1 MKVVVRL
8 INFITLLMINLLW
21 LLLLVTTIFYFLEVS
36 NINRQSNNR
45 GRTNDRT
52 LINQAI
58 RAKEVRL
65 LDSEGE
71 QLGVVSREVALDKA
85 AEANLDLVCI
95 SPNAAPP
102 VCRIMDY
109 GKYRYEQ
116 QRKQREAKKNQKVL
130 ITKEIRLSPTID
142 AHDFETKAKHAE
154 KFLDK
159 GDKVKVS
166 IRFRARAITHSN
178 IGKDVLDRFAERVS
192 EHGTVEANAK
202 LEGRSMHMLLAPI
215 KK

>member
-1 MKVVVRL
+1 M
-8 INFITLLMINLLW
+8 
-21 LLLLVTTIFYFLEVS
+21 S
-36 NINRQSNNR
+36 HINRQSNR
-45 GRTNDRT
+45 GRSQDRT

-65 LDSEGE
+65 IDNEGN
-71 QLGVVSREVALDKA
+71 QIGVVSREEALDKA
-85 AEANLDLVCI
+85 TQANLDLVCI
-95 SPNAAPP
+95 SPNATPP

-130 ITKEIRLSPTID
+130 VTKEIRLSPTID
-142 AHDFETKAKHAE
+142 SHDFETKAKHAE
-154 KFLDK
+154 KFLSK

-192 EHGTVEANAK
+192 ESGTVEARAK

>member
-1 MKVVVRL
+1 M
-8 INFITLLMINLLW
+8 
-21 LLLLVTTIFYFLEVS
+21 
-36 NINRQSNNR
+36 NNR
-45 GRTNDRT
+45 GRSQDRT

-58 RAKEVRL
+58 RAQEVRL
-65 LDSEGE
+65 LDSEGA
-71 QLGVVSREVALDKA
+71 QLGVVSRDEALAKA
-85 AEANLDLVCI
+85 QSENLDLVCI

-116 QRKQREAKKNQKVL
+116 QRKQKEAKKNQKVL
-130 ITKEIRLSPTID
+130 VTKEVRLSPTID
-142 AHDFETKAKHAE
+142 IHDFETKAKQAE
-154 KFLDK
+154 KFLLK

-178 IGKDVLDRFAERVS
+178 IGKDVMNRFAERMS
-192 EHGTVEANAK
+192 EIATVEANPR

>member
-1 MKVVVRL
+1 
-8 INFITLLMINLLW
+8 
-21 LLLLVTTIFYFLEVS
+21 LLLVTTIFLFLEVS
-36 NINRQSNNR
+36 HINRQSNR
-45 GRTNDRT
+45 GRSQDRT

-65 LDSEGE
+65 IDNEGN
-71 QLGVVSREVALDKA
+71 QIGVVSREEALDKA
-85 AEANLDLVCI
+85 TQANLDLVCI
-95 SPNAAPP
+95 SPNATPP

-130 ITKEIRLSPTID
+130 VTKEIRLSPTID
-142 AHDFETKAKHAE
+142 SHDFETKAKHAE
-154 KFLDK
+154 KFLSK

-192 EHGTVEANAK
+192 ESGTVEARAK

>member
-1 MKVVVRL
+1 MS
-8 INFITLLMINLLW
+8 F
-21 LLLLVTTIFYFLEVS
+21 
-36 NINRQSNNR
+36 INRQSNR
-45 GRTNDRT
+45 KQTTNKT
-52 LINQAI
+52 LINQDI

-65 LDSEGE
+65 IGNDGE
-71 QLGVVSREVALDKA
+71 QIGVVSRDEALRRA
-85 AEANLDLVCI
+85 QTAELDLVCI

-116 QRKQREAKKNQKVL
+116 QRRQRESKKNQKILV
-130 ITKEIRLSPTID
+130 TKEVRLSPTID
-142 AHDFETKAKHAE
+142 EHDFETKAKQTE

-166 IRFRARAITHSN
+166 IRFRARAITHSH
-178 IGKDVLDRFAERVS
+178 IGKGVLDRFAERVS
-192 EHGTVEANAK
+192 EFGTVESQAK